1 VVLDKV
7 AGSWFIGYSSV
18 VGYDGARNVRNEEL
32 SVGRKRLVRKA
43 EPSSKRR
50 IRWPSW
56 TGFRNKTIW
65 DFLQL
70 LIVPLMLA
78 AIGFWF
84 TAQQDARQQQTENQ
98 RAQQSQKIENQRA
111 EAERELAKQRA
122 QDEALQAYLDQ
133 MSGLL
138 LERDLRT
145 SEVDSEVRTLA
156 RVRTL
161 TVLER
166 LGPSRKTAVMQFL
179 VEAELVQRVGGRGP
193 LITLTGANLRNAD
206 LQVGNLSGADL
217 EDADLTFA
225 DVDSADLSYANLSN
239 ADLEDADLSYAV
251 RWTEKQLMAAESLE
265 GVIMPN
271 GQKYEDW
278 VLPTGKF
285 STKFEPAFLIEVGE
299 DWSMLAPEAPDHVW
313 LQRGLEGGVLL
324 FTNPSDVFDPSNLS
338 EAKRVPAPENAKEW
352 ISWFQRHPNLE
363 MSKPVPVS
371 VGGASGWRIDVTASS
386 TLENYP
392 RNICGPKPCVPLY
405 QTSADPVRARPS
417 DAEWKDRYVSVD
429 VRGQTVVINVYAPE
443 DKFDA
448 FFPKAQKVLD
458 TVEWK
463 GENSGPS

>member
-145 SEVDSEVRTLA
+145 SEEDSEVRTLA

-166 LGPSRKTAVMQFL
+166 LGSSRKTAVMQFL

-193 LITLTGANLRNAD
+193 LITRLL
-206 LQVGNLSGADL
+206 V
-217 EDADLTFA
+217 
-225 DVDSADLSYANLSN
+225 
-239 ADLEDADLSYAV
+239 
-251 RWTEKQLMAAESLE
+251 
-265 GVIMPN
+265 
-271 GQKYEDW
+271 
-278 VLPTGKF
+278 PT
-285 STKFEPAFLIEVGE
+285 
-299 DWSMLAPEAPDHVW
+299 
-313 LQRGLEGGVLL
+313 
-324 FTNPSDVFDPSNLS
+324 
-338 EAKRVPAPENAKEW
+338 
-352 ISWFQRHPNLE
+352 
-363 MSKPVPVS
+363 
-371 VGGASGWRIDVTASS
+371 
-386 TLENYP
+386 
-392 RNICGPKPCVPLY
+392 
-405 QTSADPVRARPS
+405 
-417 DAEWKDRYVSVD
+417 
-429 VRGQTVVINVYAPE
+429 
-443 DKFDA
+443 
-448 FFPKAQKVLD
+448 
-458 TVEWK
+458 
-463 GENSGPS
+463 